1 MKIDVSVPEDLV
13 GWWFR
18 TPQGITRYDDAR
30 RVIADHTAG
39 SDFLIAICGDR
50 EDSYAAGEQLE
61 LVADPELAKAFR
73 AEVVDKWR
81 VTAIVAL
88 TLTQSA
94 IYGFSGL
101 AARGKPADFW
111 IVDVLVMV
119 AVLVMGLVVW
129 ERIVLRNP
137 NGRVVRRLA
146 GQALLADLDRQRSEL
161 SRES

>member
-1 MKIDVSVPEDLV
+1 MKINVSVPEDLV

-18 TPQGITRYDDAR
+18 TPQGITRYDDSR
-30 RVIADHTAG
+30 RVIADDELG
-39 SDFLIAICGDR
+39 SDSLVAICGDR

-61 LVADPELAKAFR
+61 LVDDPELANAFR

-88 TLTQSA
+88 ALTQSA

-101 AARGKPADFW
+101 AARARPAGFW
-111 IVDVLVMV
+111 VFDVLVMV
-119 AVLVMGLVVW
+119 AVLVTGLVVW
-129 ERIVLRNP
+129 ERILLRNP

-146 GQALLADLDRQRSEL
+146 GQALLADLDRQRSNL
-161 SRES
+161 SREF